1 MNASGTVPGGRPD
14 MPAPLGPLADVLV
27 AGLSALAAAGEPREA
42 SRLAG
47 KACAALRHDA
57 PDEWRKFNVLLH
69 RLSRQISPDAL

>member
-1 MNASGTVPGGRPD
+1 VNAPGSVPDGGPG
-14 MPAPLGPLADVLV
+14 MPAPLGALADVLV

-57 PDEWRKFNVLLH
+57 PGEWRKFNALLH